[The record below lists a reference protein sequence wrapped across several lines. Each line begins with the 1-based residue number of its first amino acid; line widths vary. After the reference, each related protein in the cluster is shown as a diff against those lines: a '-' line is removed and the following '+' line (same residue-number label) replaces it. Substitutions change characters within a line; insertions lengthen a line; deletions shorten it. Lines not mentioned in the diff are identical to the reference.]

1 MDTNANVSGT
11 NSVSFSYVLS
21 DTLRVRATGSG
32 TLSPN
37 DSNAVLQIGKS
48 YSMTAT
54 ATNGFAFTNWVVSTD
69 WSGGVV
75 SNNATLNFV
84 MRSNLTLQVNFV
96 DVTRPTNTITAPTA
110 GQRWSNSVFTVT
122 GTARDNAQVANVL
135 YQLNAGSWT
144 NALSVN
150 GWTNWTAS
158 VLLLPGTNTLK
169 AYAVDAAGNLSTTN
183 SVSLQYVVT
192 NQLQVQMSGRGTIS
206 PNYSNAWLEIGRGYS
221 MTATATN
228 GFAFT
233 NWVISTNWIGGM
245 TTNNTIVQFL
255 MQSNLTLQANFA
267 DVTKPTNTITAP
279 TANQQW
285 SNFLF
290 NVTGK
295 AGDNAAVS
303 NVFYS
308 LNGGAWTN
316 ATTTNAWSNW
326 LAVVTLVPGTNTVQA
341 YAVDTS
347 GNVSATN
354 SVKLVAILNFAFD
367 YIGTYLNPQII
378 TYTNKSGQIVEAS
391 GFPGQVQL
399 FVTSNATPS
408 VIQAFAQANGGS
420 VIAQIPPAGYYLVSV
435 TPGDEA
441 SFITAANAN
450 SSVLLSFPSVPE
462 TFLSDVVDLRGL
474 LGPNGELPVVSPFSN
489 NGLVGNNTYLY
500 VPDRFASSASDFPC
514 KDGYITHGAAVDYL
528 ASHNLAGTGEQINV
542 DPVPAVGTVQC
553 TAPNDYMAAYKMAL
567 DDLASHPSGRGVV
580 NISTGPGPIC
590 PQNVYSNN
598 VVIWFTSLAELLNK
612 LPSNVLQRVVFVVAA
627 GNGDCNGNGVD
638 LSHSL
643 EKLHYDYTNVFGLG
657 GSPHMIIVGAQGD
670 ATGTIDAGDNY
681 TTDSVDTNGNPL
693 MVYAPASNIPLYPAG
708 GTNVCTGNGTSLA
721 TPAVSSL
728 IAQMLA
734 ANPNLTLG
742 QNTEA
747 FMDAAEE
754 NTSPYWMPSTGAVQQ
769 VITNLY
775 YSTLTIQTTG
785 GTGTGTVAPNPPGP
799 TYTNGTAVTL
809 TATPDAYCTF
819 VGWSGDASGTNN
831 PTVIMMNT
839 DKNVVAAFDD
849 TNFLAQISVD
859 PTLADAGS
867 IGGCPGGS
875 ATETITVTAP
885 ANVTWQAYWINGEGF
900 STGGGSGAGSG
911 SFNINIV
918 VPPDSPTPGFS
929 CSDLADFDYYE
940 EYEVDF
946 YGPDGSGLQTYGVEV
961 DWVYL
966 LVL

>member
-1 MDTNANVSGT
+1 M
-11 NSVSFSYVLS
+11 VL
-21 DTLRVRATGSG
+21 
-32 TLSPN
+32 N
-37 DSNAVLQIGKS
+37 
-48 YSMTAT
+48 
-54 ATNGFAFTNWVVSTD
+54 
-69 WSGGVV
+69 
-75 SNNATLNFV
+75 
-84 MRSNLTLQVNFV
+84 
-96 DVTRPTNTITAPTA
+96 
-110 GQRWSNSVFTVT
+110 
-122 GTARDNAQVANVL
+122 
-135 YQLNAGSWT
+135 
-144 NALSVN
+144 
-150 GWTNWTAS
+150 
-158 VLLLPGTNTLK
+158 
-169 AYAVDAAGNLSTTN
+169 
-183 SVSLQYVVT
+183 
-192 NQLQVQMSGRGTIS
+192 
-206 PNYSNAWLEIGRGYS
+206 
-221 MTATATN
+221 
-228 GFAFT
+228 
-233 NWVISTNWIGGM
+233 
-245 TTNNTIVQFL
+245 
-255 MQSNLTLQANFA
+255 
-267 DVTKPTNTITAP
+267 
-279 TANQQW
+279 
-285 SNFLF
+285 
-290 NVTGK
+290 
-295 AGDNAAVS
+295 
-303 NVFYS
+303 
-308 LNGGAWTN
+308 
-316 ATTTNAWSNW
+316 
-326 LAVVTLVPGTNTVQA
+326 
-341 YAVDTS
+341 
-347 GNVSATN
+347 
-354 SVKLVAILNFAFD
+354 
-367 YIGTYLNPQII
+367 
-378 TYTNKSGQIVEAS
+378 
-391 GFPGQVQL
+391 
-399 FVTSNATPS
+399 
-408 VIQAFAQANGGS
+408 
-420 VIAQIPPAGYYLVSV
+420 
-435 TPGDEA
+435 
-441 SFITAANAN
+441 
-450 SSVLLSFPSVPE
+450 
-462 TFLSDVVDLRGL
+462 
-474 LGPNGELPVVSPFSN
+474 
-489 NGLVGNNTYLY
+489 
-500 VPDRFASSASDFPC
+500 
-514 KDGYITHGAAVDYL
+514 
-528 ASHNLAGTGEQINV
+528 
-542 DPVPAVGTVQC
+542 
-553 TAPNDYMAAYKMAL
+553 
-567 DDLASHPSGRGVV
+567 
-580 NISTGPGPIC
+580 
-590 PQNVYSNN
+590 
-598 VVIWFTSLAELLNK
+598 
-612 LPSNVLQRVVFVVAA
+612 
-627 GNGDCNGNGVD
+627 